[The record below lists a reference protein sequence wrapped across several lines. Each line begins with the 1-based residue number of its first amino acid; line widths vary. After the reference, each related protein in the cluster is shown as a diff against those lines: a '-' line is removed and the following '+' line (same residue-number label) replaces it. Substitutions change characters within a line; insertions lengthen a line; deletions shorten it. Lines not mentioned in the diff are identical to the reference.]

1 MKVVVVVVDNR
12 KALERA
18 LWRKSGRL
26 QVVLFGGARVS
37 SLPRAR
43 DLWASRVPAQA
54 CSLISVFR
62 RFNIFLLSDFGT
74 GTDSQLQPHF
84 HSTYHGRLLQR
95 EHCLQAGCHYRPSS
109 SSYHHSHSFPFVHLI
124 QFFFS
129 FLLSFGV
136 PVCLEIFGSTG
147 KDGVGIL
154 RVLPRVLVC
163 PPHLHMLTGV
173 SNE

>member
-1 MKVVVVVVDNR
+1 MEKEWEIPSSFVWWRESLVASPRSRISGPAVSR
-12 KALERA
+12 HRPALSFPYFGDSTSSYFQISEQERT
-18 LWRKSGRL
+18 LNFSHT
-26 QVVLFGGARVS
+26 FS
-37 SLPRAR
+37 
-43 DLWASRVPAQA
+43 
-54 CSLISVFR
+54 
-62 RFNIFLLSDFGT
+62 
-74 GTDSQLQPHF
+74 
-84 HSTYHGRLLQR
+84 STYHGRLLQR

-163 PPHLHMLTGV
+163 PSHFHMLTGV